1 MQAKIT
7 RCPCPVSYA
16 ARWGARSVNS
26 ANYAGSRGVMALYG
40 GQPSDLPFH
49 LLIDNTDEDHL
60 VSGVRCCVIGTGDI
74 DGAHHDPSDLLIYR

>member
-1 MQAKIT
+1 M
-7 RCPCPVSYA
+7 
-16 ARWGARSVNS
+16 
-26 ANYAGSRGVMALYG
+26 GSQECQQRELHWIAMALYG

-49 LLIDNTDEDHL
+49 LLIDNTNEDHL